1 MRPGSRRGTAG
12 STGAVTACLWP
23 DCSEL
28 ARSGSELCAA
38 HGAHVDAC
46 LIGAMDLA
54 AEAAVTARHGR
65 PDQAHV
71 EHTVRPRPPT

>member
-1 MRPGSRRGTAG
+1 MCR
-12 STGAVTACLWP
+12 WP
-23 DCSEL
+23 DCNQPTSD
-28 ARSGSELCAA
+28 GSTLMCRHHA
-38 HGAHVDAC
+38 AHVDAC

-54 AEAAVTARHGR
+54 AEAAATARHGR